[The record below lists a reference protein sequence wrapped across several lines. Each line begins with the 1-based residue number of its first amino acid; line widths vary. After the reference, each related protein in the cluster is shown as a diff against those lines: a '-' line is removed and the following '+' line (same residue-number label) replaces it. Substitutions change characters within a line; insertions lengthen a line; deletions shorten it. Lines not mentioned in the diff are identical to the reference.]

1 MLFRSWG
8 MLPGQNYGACMPVS
22 LLSINAATDTKEE
35 SSLFVKYM
43 LSEEF
48 QKRAL
53 LGFPVNRQAYLDI
66 QEKNEGFSQRT
77 SSIHRENGDGFEI
90 DINWPTEEDFRALD
104 KIIEDIKGVNICEN
118 RIYNSVISQG
128 LKVLTGEQSV
138 EEAVDAIN
146 TELQIYLSE

>member
-1 MLFRSWG
+1 M
-8 MLPGQNYGACMPVS
+8 
-22 LLSINAATDTKEE
+22 
-35 SSLFVKYM
+35 
-43 LSEEF
+43 
-48 QKRAL
+48 
-53 LGFPVNRQAYLDI
+53 
-66 QEKNEGFSQRT
+66 
-77 SSIHRENGDGFEI
+77 
-90 DINWPTEEDFRALD
+90 D